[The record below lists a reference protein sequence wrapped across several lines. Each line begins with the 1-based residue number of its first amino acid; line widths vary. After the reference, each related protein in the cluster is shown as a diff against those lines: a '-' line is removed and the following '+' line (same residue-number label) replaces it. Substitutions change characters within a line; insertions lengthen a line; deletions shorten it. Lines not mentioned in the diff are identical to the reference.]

1 MGQLSFP
8 LSAKVYLDTSP
19 IIYSV
24 EKHADYWQILVSL
37 WQSLKNSEI
46 EVFTSE
52 LTLLETL
59 VQPLKQNNQIL
70 VAAYE
75 TLLTQTEIKL
85 LPISREV
92 LREAANLRAVQNL
105 KTPDAIHAATAF
117 SANCEYLIT
126 NDNGFKRLSNINIIT
141 LSDLI

>member
-24 EKHADYWQILVSL
+24 EKHADYWQILVPL
-37 WQSLKNSEI
+37 WQSLKNSGI

-70 VAAYE
+70 AAAYE
-75 TLLTQTEIKL
+75 SLLTQTEIKL
-85 LPISREV
+85 LPISREI